1 MKLKSIAPLAI
12 ALPLLAPLPA
22 LAKDQEL
29 AELRLHNSLTASG
42 FNMAARYLDR
52 VGDVDLNLL
61 GGYVNFP
68 STGGSLAGGQ
78 FALQARLAEALQL
91 TANMGPLTE
100 IGLRGP
106 LWRQEGL
113 TFGWDAHYRSDL
125 YLYLEPGF
133 GLARP
138 MGGMVPFPGA
148 QGNGAELGLNAM
160 SEWNGLSLY
169 ATPLLSVMSN
179 RSAAGLIAGVDAT
192 LGRWEMGLA
201 GEYRNNWHNP
211 AGAGAIVVPNEL
223 AAQAGM
229 RYFLNDRSFLQGYY
243 RYAGADSYGIPAQQ
257 VLFGMGMRL
266 IGTVQPKSE
275 PTPEPTPVPAPT
287 PTPVPAPEP
296 TPIVLPTPKVRAGL
310 EGRIVVPG
318 SAEGKTLVVQLKRE
332 TPRGFVNIDTQTT
345 ADANGYFM
353 FLDLEPGNYQAVYR
367 SDGQLPGTAGVA
379 VSEAVKV
386 TSSGMSGVDL
396 DVAWDEATIRE
407 TLTGDTQEVSWSLK
421 PSAPDAFY
429 QVIVRT
435 DPNDSKTDM
444 LSFPESPTDQNSGKF
459 KVTDMLKGKK
469 VYYFIKYWKKTGA
482 FNGASFYGQSK
493 VRTFEFK

>member
-22 LAKDQEL
+22 PAQGQEL
-29 AELRLHNSLTASG
+29 ADLRLQNSLTASG

-52 VGDVDLNLL
+52 VGDIDLNLL

-113 TFGWDAHYRSDL
+113 TLGWDTHYRSDL

-133 GLARP
+133 GLVNP
-138 MGGMVPFPGA
+138 MGGLVPFPGA

-160 SEWNGLSLY
+160 YEWKGLSLY
-169 ATPLLSVMSN
+169 ATPLFSVMSN
-179 RSAAGLIAGVDAT
+179 RSAAGLVAGADAT
-192 LGRWEMGLA
+192 LGRWELGLA

-211 AGAGAIVVPNEL
+211 ASNQALVVPNEL

-243 RYAGADSYGIPAQQ
+243 RYAGADTYGVPAQQ

-266 IGTVQPKSE
+266 IGTVRPKSE
-275 PTPEPTPVPAPT
+275 PTPAPSPVPT
-287 PTPVPAPEP
+287 PTPAPVP
-296 TPIVLPTPKVRAGL
+296 TPSAPPAPKVRAGL

-318 SAEGKTLVVQLKRE
+318 GAEGKTIVVQLKRE
-332 TPRGFVNIDTQTT
+332 TPRGFVNIGTQAI
-345 ADANGYFM
+345 ADASGHFL
-353 FLDLEPGNYQAVYR
+353 FLDLEPGNYQVVYR

-379 VSEAVKV
+379 VSEAVTV
-386 TSSGMSGVDL
+386 TSSGMSAVDL
-396 DVAWDEATIRE
+396 DVAWDEATIQE
-407 TLTGDTQEVSWSLK
+407 ILTGDTQEVSWSQK

-429 QVIVRT
+429 QVVVRT

-444 LSFPESPTDQNSGKF
+444 LSFPESPTDQTSGKF